1 MSPISE
7 SDLAVYDSCV
17 RRERSPISEAR
28 LFPVFPV
35 LVVATSEVTVL
46 MLTQLLMNLCFK
58 DML

>member
-1 MSPISE
+1 M
-7 SDLAVYDSCV
+7 AVYDSDIISGW
-17 RRERSPISEAR
+17 SPISEAR

-35 LVVATSEVTVL
+35 LVVATSEVIVL